1 MGPDGTEKAERLGPQ
16 HAMGMHSH
24 FSWPGPSFHQ
34 TSLGW
39 VAPGFLS
46 QPVRAETR
54 DEERGDRE
62 AEEDRTR
69 RQRWVMGAEE
79 GTREKAREGCRA
91 EALGVEQGCPVSWP
105 RGRELHRSGPC
116 TLPRKSIVIFWGRPL
131 PLAPQGSSEGVSEAA
146 THDGAVCPGWGPL
159 VRPTVLGWH
168 PQPCQA
174 P

>member
-1 MGPDGTEKAERLGPQ
+1 MGPDRTEKAECLGPQ
-16 HAMGMHSH
+16 HAMGMHNH

-46 QPVRAETR
+46 QPVCAEMR

-62 AEEDRTR
+62 AEEDRTG

-79 GTREKAREGCRA
+79 GTREKAREGSRA

-116 TLPRKSIVIFWGRPL
+116 TLPRKSIVTFWGP
-131 PLAPQGSSEGVSEAA
+131 APAS
-146 THDGAVCPGWGPL
+146 GAPG
-159 VRPTVLGWH
+159 
-168 PQPCQA
+168 QF
-174 P
+174 